1 MRVEVRFEIDDATL
15 AALWMF
21 AEYLDMSVEEYIED
35 YLEWEFSASGR
46 AVAAKFGCKTLRK
59 RRKKRLARGSQA
71 LNFFWW

>member
-35 YLEWEFSASGR
+35 YLEWEFSASGC
-46 AVAAKFGCKTLRK
+46 AAEKVGVRK
-59 RRKKRLARGSQA
+59 DPGKPCAKKKKG
-71 LNFFWW
+71 